1 MAKKDKGN
9 APKVEVKDQ
18 QQQKQQQ
25 TGTNNAASK
34 TAESVM
40 NPSDHLDANHRV
52 ELLGI
57 ATEIFKKDP
66 KAAEHTGF
74 SQEAVNTINKIT
86 ATMTVQSLAMEAI
99 VCKENFTMMLPVD
112 QLKEIE
118 AVCAERGI
126 GIKFDTKMLPA
137 PDENGIVKVPS
148 KALTMDKE
156 TKKAAVEEATIVEEL
171 PELDP
176 SKINSDEALR
186 KALIY
191 TLADTKTNARPYDRL
206 NAAIDLFKSY
216 LYFHESDEKK
226 KEEISKAERANLL
239 HDMIVK
245 VGSCPFSING
255 FAKILYNSVAT
266 TKTPIEAFCMFRNA
280 SVTKD
285 GSLKDK
291 NNVPDIDDATVA
303 LFVKNVVTWTA
314 ESQIE
319 EVKLCIE
326 GVKQGIEILKKN
338 KKQNKTAI
346 EKEEAKIK
354 DYEATIEAHK
364 DVISLVSSPSSDIA
378 DTFKEAFVD
387 KEHEGF
393 KNARRTCSNI
403 LKTYF
408 PQIESYKEI
417 KEESLLH
424 NIQQYIGVIV
434 NFFRGPG
441 EQLPTYKE
449 AYITDFEMKEKE
461 SEEEKKDEKPAEEE
475 SKK

>member
-1 MAKKDKGN
+1 MDLIR
-9 APKVEVKDQ
+9 
-18 QQQKQQQ
+18 
-25 TGTNNAASK
+25 
-34 TAESVM
+34 VM
-40 NPSDHLDANHRV
+40 HETFRV
-52 ELLGI
+52 
-57 ATEIFKKDP
+57 DP
-66 KAAEHTGF
+66 KAAAHTGF
-74 SQEAVNTINKIT
+74 SQEAVNKINKIN
-86 ATMTVQSLAMEAI
+86 AAMQIGVLITE
-99 VCKENFTMMLPVD
+99 VTTSKNEFTMLMPPAMVETI
-112 QLKEIE
+112 KEIG
-118 AVCAERGI
+118 AEVGVML
-126 GIKFDTKMLPA
+126 DTKLLPA
-137 PDENGIVKVPS
+137 PDEEGNIKVPS
-148 KALTMDKE
+148 KAVVVNKE
-156 TKKAAVEEATIVEEL
+156 TKKAAAEEAAVIEEL
-171 PELDP
+171 PEFDP

-191 TLADTKTNARPYDRL
+191 TLADTKTNVRPYDRL

-245 VGSCPFSING
+245 VGSCPFSINR

-280 SVTKD
+280 SVIK
-285 GSLKDK
+285 GEGLKAGY
-291 NNVPDIDDATVA
+291 PDIDDTTVA

-364 DVISLVSSPSSDIA
+364 DVIALVSSPSSDIA
-378 DTFKEAFVD
+378 DTFKEAFVN

-424 NIQQYIGVIV
+424 NIQQYIGVII

-461 SEEEKKDEKPAEEE
+461 SEEEKKDEKTEEE